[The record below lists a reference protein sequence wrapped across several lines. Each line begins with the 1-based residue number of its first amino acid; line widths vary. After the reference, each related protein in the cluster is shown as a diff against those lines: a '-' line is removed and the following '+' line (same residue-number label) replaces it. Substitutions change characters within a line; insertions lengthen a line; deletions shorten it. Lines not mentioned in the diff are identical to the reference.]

1 MDLEASFPQDFE
13 VYVWKRLISIFE
25 ETSPLLRSTRL
36 GSLHETAPKIQQVQ
50 STNTYTWESWASCME
65 YWINLMRVYLAPGS
79 LNLEYV
85 KHIWDVVQLVDN
97 CFKQGQLVEL
107 PPDFLYWMKKC

>member
-36 GSLHETAPKIQQVQ
+36 GSLHETAPKIQQLE
-50 STNTYTWESWASCME
+50 STNTYTWESWAS
-65 YWINLMRVYLAPGS
+65 WITQFS

-85 KHIWDVVQLVDN
+85 KHICDVVQHVDN
-97 CFKQGQLVEL
+97 CFKQGT
-107 PPDFLYWMKKC
+107 C